1 MGYQKPSFTTET
13 WDGTSPTY
21 SSRQIDTLPDSSMTD
36 RFISE
41 IVAIQGLLYDAV
53 AEIEF
58 FGTLGS
64 ANSVV
69 AVATD
74 GTSLKYKTLTSGN
87 NISIVSA
94 NDTIT
99 ISASEAS
106 SLTMSNNS
114 GAEIKICSPVYSSAA
129 NAVTA
134 AQADDL
140 ATSKAVGLANETI
153 SNDGTGNVITEGIL
167 IASTAQWDAV
177 TGDSGGLS
185 YGATY
190 YLDDAATGNL
200 TSTAPTGSG
209 NYVTPVGVA
218 ISETALIINVG
229 EPRITIG
236 AANTVCAVATDGSS
250 VLYKTLT
257 AGDNIGIVSANDT
270 ITITADE
277 ASSEPVSNNSG
288 DTISIGMA
296 VYVSGANAITAAQA
310 NAESTSKVIGLA
322 QEEIADSATGNIITE
337 GLLSLTTGQWDALT
351 GDSGGLTAG
360 TTYYLDD
367 ATAGHI
373 TGTKP
378 TGSGN
383 YVTKLGTA
391 IDETTLVV
399 DLELPETVIGSAN
412 TVCAVATDG
421 SSVLYKTLTAGDN
434 VSVASTNSTI
444 TVNATES
451 SLFKLTN
458 NTGGTLSIC
467 KALYCG
473 GENQAN
479 AALATAYSSAKVI
492 GFATESISDSSDGT
506 IQSNGTLTATTGQW
520 DAVTGDSGGLTPGT
534 TYYLSNTASG
544 NITSTAPTGSGN
556 YITKVGDALSST
568 TLLIIPTRPIQI

>member
-1 MGYQKPSFTTET
+1 MGYQKPSFTSEK

-21 SSRQIDTLPDSSMTD
+21 PSRQIDTLPDSAMAD
-36 RFISE
+36 RYVSE
-41 IVAIQGLLYDAV
+41 IIAIQDLLYDAV

-64 ANSVV
+64 ANTVV

-74 GTSLKYKTLTSGN
+74 GTALKYKTLTSGN

-114 GAEIKICSPVYSSAA
+114 GATINICSAVYSSAA

-134 AQADDL
+134 AQANAE
-140 ATSKAVGLANETI
+140 ATSKVIGLANETI
-153 SNDGTGNVITEGIL
+153 NDASTGNVITEGIL

-177 TGDSGGLS
+177 TGGSGGLS

-190 YLDDAATGNL
+190 YLADDASGNL

-218 ISETALIINVG
+218 ISDTALIINVDKP
-229 EPRITIG
+229 ETVIG
-236 AANTVCAVATDGSS
+236 AANTVCAVATDGST

-270 ITITADE
+270 ITITAYE

-288 DTISIGMA
+288 TTINIGMA
-296 VYVSGANAITAAQA
+296 VYVSGANSITAAQA
-310 NAESTSKVIGLA
+310 NAASTSKVIGLA
-322 QEEIADSATGNIITE
+322 QEEMADSATGNIITE

-351 GDSGGLTAG
+351 GGSGGLTAG

-367 ATAGHI
+367 ATAGYI

-383 YVTKLGTA
+383 YVTKIGTA
-391 IDETTLVV
+391 LSETTLIV
-399 DLELPETVIGSAN
+399 DPELPETVIGAAN

-421 SSVLYKTLTAGDN
+421 STVLYKTLTAGDN
-434 VSVASTNSTI
+434 IGIVSANDTI
-444 TVNATES
+444 TITATES
-451 SLFKLTN
+451 SLIALTN
-458 NTGGTLSIC
+458 NTGGTINIGMPV
-467 KALYCG
+467 YCG
-473 GENQAN
+473 GANQAN
-479 AALATAYSSAKVI
+479 AASANGANEAKVI
-492 GFATESISDSSDGT
+492 GLATANIADSASGTFQTDGT
-506 IQSNGTLTATTGQW
+506 LAATTGEW
-520 DAVTGDSGGLTPGT
+520 DAITGGSGGLTAGS
-534 TYYLSNTASG
+534 TYFLDATASG
-544 NITSTAPTGSGN
+544 NITATAPTGSGN
-556 YITKVGDALSST
+556 YVTRLGVALST
-568 TLLIIPTRPIQI
+568 TQLKLEIEPEIKL